1 MTVRRFNRFLALL
14 ACVSVVIAATMLLKV
29 HGEDKPTTFH
39 GDPNAEDSWK
49 IIAQTLGQEGV
60 MSPMVYTITM
70 PRSDLDVQNYNGP
83 VPADAGLS
91 HQFYFYKCSCG
102 KMNVVGQFCV
112 TEYEANDVMDAL
124 RSTAGFK
131 VVSVAPML
139 MEETPRMMS
148 LRFQGEGGSQQLAST
163 LKSALEWTG
172 EARMAPTT
180 KAASQPAQ

>member
-1 MTVRRFNRFLALL
+1 MTVRRFNKFLALL
-14 ACVSVVIAATMLLKV
+14 ACVSMVIAGTMLFKAR
-29 HGEDKPTTFH
+29 GGDKPTTIN

-49 IIAQTLGQEGV
+49 IIAETLGKEGV
-60 MSPMVYTITM
+60 MSPQVYTVTL
-70 PRSDLDVQNYNGP
+70 PRTDLDVQNYNGP

-102 KMNVVGQFCV
+102 KMNVVGQLCV
-112 TEYEANDVMDAL
+112 TEYETNDVMDAL

-148 LRFQGEGGSQQLAST
+148 VRFQAEGGAEPLAAT

-172 EARMAPTT
+172 EARMAPTS
-180 KAASQPAQ
+180 KPATNPVE